1 MNHILDLQNFRD
13 CNRNFDIR
21 FYQRDDKILVGK
33 PTLPSFE
40 ELIPHLKNIWNSKI
54 VSNNGPYLKEFE
66 KKLEE
71 YLEVKSVVTFSNA
84 TTALISLLH
93 CLNLKG
99 QILTTPFTFVAT
111 ANVIHL
117 SGLKPKFI
125 DINKDNY
132 NIDPIY
138 LKKNSLKSVDAIMP
152 VHIFSKPA
160 FIDEFQLIGKKEKV
174 KIIYDGSHAFGAKYK
189 NKSLL
194 SYGKASV
201 VSFHATKLLSTLEG
215 GAVVTNDLILAKKLK
230 LFRNFG
236 FDKTGQASLI
246 GLNGKLNEI
255 QALIGLLQL
264 ENIDRILL
272 KRKQLA
278 DYYREKINQIS
289 YLFLPKQIKNHI
301 DNNSYFPVEITSVS
315 KIKRNK
321 LLKIL
326 EDNKIFC
333 KMYFYPIITK
343 QPAYKKAFYKQK
355 FLNAESLS
363 KKILCFPI
371 YPEMTFSDV
380 DYIFRILKS
389 VEN

>member
-289 YLFLPKQIKNHI
+289 YLVLPKQIKNHI

-355 FLNAESLS
+355 FLN
-363 KKILCFPI
+363 
-371 YPEMTFSDV
+371 
-380 DYIFRILKS
+380 
-389 VEN
+389 